1 MLNALSQ
8 ISLAF
13 ENERR
18 LQKKKKKKKGRR
30 LTQVDA
36 EKGGEKH
43 LVGRLFYASSQNYLL
58 RI

>member
-18 LQKKKKKKKGRR
+18 LQKKRKKKGIR